1 MCVHSVCSCFEQLYR
16 AAGSKPR
23 RTSRVNLQ
31 ALCPAEVCFNRSAL
45 FSCMWRW
52 RSSSSVSVAD
62 SARAGWQHHIK
73 NTSGLH
79 RLAESCEWSQ
89 QATVNTGESRWQKQI
104 ILFEKYFT
112 ADTYNT
118 LIILIYICIK
128 YTLNM
133 IIFKDLIHYRQVGQG
148 DINKENTLL

>member
-1 MCVHSVCSCFEQLYR
+1 MSAHALSNFTGPREANHHEPLGLTYKLFVLLKCALTAQLYS
-16 AAGSKPR
+16 AACGGGE
-23 RTSRVNLQ
+23 
-31 ALCPAEVCFNRSAL
+31 AAAAFLCCRFCPSWMATPY
-45 FSCMWRW
+45 
-52 RSSSSVSVAD
+52 
-62 SARAGWQHHIK
+62 K

-79 RLAESCEWSQ
+79 RLAESCERSQ

>member
-1 MCVHSVCSCFEQLYR
+1 MAVEKQQQRF
-16 AAGSKPR
+16 
-23 RTSRVNLQ
+23 
-31 ALCPAEVCFNRSAL
+31 
-45 FSCMWRW
+45 
-52 RSSSSVSVAD
+52 SVAD

-73 NTSGLH
+73 IPAGFTDWLRVVKEASKPISMT
-79 RLAESCEWSQ
+79 E
-89 QATVNTGESRWQKQI
+89 T